1 MIRRPPRSTLFPY
14 TTLFRSKRRIFGHTG
29 RTWPNCTDRTIGRA
43 ARPVVPSA
51 LGGQRGSGVTKD
63 PSLPPRGAALA
74 QDFFTAAQDD
84 GYPSPHF
91 SFPAVPASETLPPVV
106 TH

>member
-43 ARPVVPSA
+43 ARPGVPPPPA
-51 LGGQRGSGVTKD
+51 MPPRARLNQD
-63 PSLPPRGAALA
+63 PSLPALA
-74 QDFFTAAQDD
+74 PPPGHGLSYTPPPDDPQAGTPARVAAIADI
-84 GYPSPHF
+84 
-91 SFPAVPASETLPPVV
+91 TRR
-106 TH
+106 